1 MFFLKEICIGF
12 CNFLI
17 LLCISL
23 KKKVMAY
30 YKKCVDEA
38 TDREWS
44 TARTPDPNAFQYQDN
59 FFVQWMNKRG

>member
-1 MFFLKEICIGF
+1 
-12 CNFLI
+12 
-17 LLCISL
+17 
-23 KKKVMAY
+23 MAY